1 MSVYVAIRDVTDIQG
16 AVDALIEDA
25 VEKALEDIV
34 SEHDMKVEELLEEID
49 ELRQVVRNLKQELDN
64 LDN

>member
-1 MSVYVAIRDVTDIQG
+1 MSVYVAIRDVTDIEG
-16 AVDALIEDA
+16 AVDALIGDA

>member
-1 MSVYVAIRDVTDIQG
+1 MSVYVAIRDVTDIQE
-16 AVDALIEDA
+16 AVDALIGDA

-34 SEHDMKVEELLEEID
+34 SEHDMKVEDLLEEID

>member
-25 VEKALEDIV
+25 VEKALEDV
-34 SEHDMKVEELLEEID
+34 VAEHDMKVEELLEEID